1 MVGTW
6 PLGFGLLDIGI
17 PVIGVLLV
25 VGLVAGVIILL
36 ISMKDKNS
44 EADLSMTEEKS
55 NF

>member
-1 MVGTW
+1 MIGSW

-25 VGLVAGVIILL
+25 VGLVAGVVILL
-36 ISMKDKNS
+36 LSMKDKDS
-44 EADLSMTEEKS
+44 ETDLSITEEKS